1 MILFVPGNLPAFA
14 EASAGPRLGASRG
27 GGEVCATP
35 SGRTANLEVCATPAV
50 EVCATPASSASNTG
64 QQPGTNVN
72 ARYEVE
78 SALVSGVEQSAVSQA
93 LRDDMQKLVGN
104 KYDPDAAELLAS
116 RLRKELP
123 GYRVSL
129 KVRRGD
135 QTERVKVVFE
145 AERIAKYPFELRVSP
160 LLYTTNDAF
169 SLSLLP
175 GFDTHH
181 NYFSFGLV
189 TNAND
194 LLERNSGVVLR
205 YEHRKVGT
213 SIVQVGV
220 EYDYFWPEFQPETEA
235 ALALAPGVP
244 GTYDTREVFTPSI
257 SLLPIPDLKVT
268 FGASFQTLGMQSPI
282 HFDQAAH
289 AVIVGVQYRK
299 NVRPHRGLRHVIGA
313 DYSVRDAS
321 RTLESDFLYTRQ
333 WVGADYTLGIRRQQF
348 GFHFQGGH
356 ISGIAPLFER
366 FSIGSAT
373 TLRGW
378 DKFDVAPL
386 GGTRL
391 LYGSLAYRYRPFEL
405 FYDFGTAWDPALG
418 QAADWKHS
426 VGIGLA
432 WRNGFFMS
440 VGVPCR
446 FHGVTPAF
454 MFGFRR

>member
-1 MILFVPGNLPAFA
+1 MILFVPGVALARSN
-14 EASAGPRLGASRG
+14 
-27 GGEVCATP
+27 
-35 SGRTANLEVCATPAV
+35 ANLEVCATPASRPADL
-50 EVCATPASSASNTG
+50 EVCATPAGNTPG
-64 QQPGTNVN
+64 LEVGTTRVARQQAGTNVN

-78 SALVSGVEQSAVSQA
+78 SASVSGVGPSAVSQA

-104 KYDPDAAELLAS
+104 KYDPEAAELLAG

-123 GYRVSL
+123 GYRVSV

-169 SLSLLP
+169 SLSLVP

-257 SLLPIPDLKVT
+257 SLLPVPDLKVT
-268 FGASFQTLGMQSPI
+268 VGASFQTLGMQFPA
-282 HFDQAAH
+282 HVDQAAH
-289 AVIVGVQYRK
+289 AVIFGVQYRK
-299 NVRPHRGLRHVIGA
+299 DVRPHRGLRHIISA

-333 WVGADYTLGIRRQQF
+333 WVGADYTLGMRRQQF

-356 ISGIAPLFER
+356 LSGVAPLFER

-418 QAADWKHS
+418 QTADWKHS

-454 MFGFRR
+454 MFGFRH

>member
-1 MILFVPGNLPAFA
+1 MILFVPGVALARSN
-14 EASAGPRLGASRG
+14 
-27 GGEVCATP
+27 
-35 SGRTANLEVCATPAV
+35 ANLEVCATPASRPADL
-50 EVCATPASSASNTG
+50 EVCATPAGNTPG
-64 QQPGTNVN
+64 LEVGTTRVARQQAGTNVN

-78 SALVSGVEQSAVSQA
+78 SASVSGVGPSAVSQA

-104 KYDPDAAELLAS
+104 KYDPEAAELLAG

-123 GYRVSL
+123 GYRVSV

-257 SLLPIPDLKVT
+257 SLLPVPDLKVT
-268 FGASFQTLGMQSPI
+268 FGASFQTLGMQFPA
-282 HFDQAAH
+282 HVDQAAH
-289 AVIVGVQYRK
+289 ALIVRRAISQGRAAAP
-299 NVRPHRGLRHVIGA
+299 RPAPHHQRRLLGSRRQPDARERLPLHAAVGGRGLHARHA
-313 DYSVRDAS
+313 AAAVR
-321 RTLESDFLYTRQ
+321 
-333 WVGADYTLGIRRQQF
+333 V
-348 GFHFQGGH
+348 
-356 ISGIAPLFER
+356 PLP
-366 FSIGSAT
+366 G
-373 TLRGW
+373 
-378 DKFDVAPL
+378 
-386 GGTRL
+386 
-391 LYGSLAYRYRPFEL
+391 RPPQRC
-405 FYDFGTAWDPALG
+405 GTALRALLNR
-418 QAADWKHS
+418 QRDDAARL
-426 VGIGLA
+426 G
-432 WRNGFFMS
+432 
-440 VGVPCR
+440 
-446 FHGVTPAF
+446 
-454 MFGFRR
+454 